1 MQESAE
7 GLIQVIFLPAAG
19 SYFYGTKNTHMK
31 TIIVPTDFS
40 PVSENAMWFAADMA
54 KHVDASLFLLHVYQ
68 LPVTVSEVP
77 LVMIS
82 ADELKNDSD
91 DLLKDL
97 KEKIEQKTGGKLM
110 VRTESRFGNIAG
122 ALEDVC
128 DTTQPFAVVMGS
140 QGAGRMERIMFGS
153 SVLTA
158 IRRLHVPVMVI
169 PPGVGYKPVRK
180 IGLACD
186 FRNVEATLPQKDI
199 KDIVRA
205 FGAELHVLNVGDRL
219 DHMAPSNK
227 EQSGM
232 LHLLLDE
239 LHPQY
244 HYIHKEKIEESLDE
258 FAQRNNLDFLIVIPK
273 KHAFPE
279 SLFHKSHSGQLATHA
294 HVPVMAIHE

>member
-1 MQESAE
+1 
-7 GLIQVIFLPAAG
+7 
-19 SYFYGTKNTHMK
+19 MK
-31 TIIVPTDFS
+31 TILVPTDFS
-40 PVSENAMWFAADMA
+40 PIAENAMWFAADMA
-54 KHVDASLFLLHVYQ
+54 KHIDASLLLLHVYQ

-77 LVMIS
+77 LVMVS
-82 ADELKNDSD
+82 ADELRDNSD
-91 DLLKDL
+91 ELLKEL
-97 KEKIEQKTGGKLM
+97 KEKVVQKTDGKLT
-110 VRTESRFGNIAG
+110 VATESRFGNIAG

-128 DTTQPFAVVMGS
+128 DATEPFAVVMGS
-140 QGAGRMERIMFGS
+140 QGAGRMERMMFGS

-169 PPGVGYKPVRK
+169 PPGVGFKPVHK
-180 IGLACD
+180 VGLACD
-186 FRNVEATLPQKDI
+186 FRNVEATLPQKEI

-219 DHMAPSNK
+219 DHISPSGK
-227 EQSGM
+227 EQSTM
-232 LHLLLDE
+232 LHILLDE

-258 FAQRNNLDFLIVIPK
+258 FAQRNQLDFLIVIPK

-279 SLFHKSHSGQLATHA
+279 NLFHKSHSGQLATHA